1 VRAASLLIHLAIAG
15 ATAAC
20 AGSADAPATG
30 GPTVAPPP
38 KAPAAAPPPTRITI
52 LYTTDEHG
60 WLLPVTEN
68 GETKGGAANMLTRW
82 MLDEGHCIG
91 GPCTESHTVALSGG
105 DNWTGPAVSS
115 YFHGEPTALVMKRM
129 GYAASAFGNHDY
141 DFGRDQFLRNRD
153 LSSVPYVAANMKI
166 GAGEPQA
173 LQLPPF
179 LLVERAGVKVGVVGL
194 ATESTPRT
202 ALASRFEGIVFEPPE
217 ATLGRTI
224 PAAWAAGADA
234 VVLVAHECPD
244 VMMPILERH
253 PEWQLSFVGLGHCHK
268 PFRAEVHGAPVMVP
282 GWRMRQYGRVRL
294 DVHPRRAG
302 QPVESAGPVGARAT
316 LVDVGVVDVVQ
327 PADAQP
333 RAAPDRELTAT
344 VDYWKSALE
353 MALGGDIGFTAS
365 GLEHKSSELG
375 AWVAESWRD
384 ELGVDL
390 AIVND
395 GGLRQGLSPGAIPL
409 ASIYSVMPFDN
420 RLLVV
425 TVTGSDLLDSLANK
439 ETIVAGLRD
448 RKGQRIVTRYRAP
461 IDPAKKYTVA
471 TIDFLYFGGDGYRFQ
486 KQDPS
491 PRETGLDWRAP
502 VIEWTRRMKTTP
514 ATPLEVVVRRS
525 VAR

>member
-1 VRAASLLIHLAIAG
+1 MRAPASLLIVHLAAG
-15 ATAAC
+15 LGC
-20 AGSADAPATG
+20 GAGSAEAPGPRGTVAAPRAPA
-30 GPTVAPPP
+30 P
-38 KAPAAAPPPTRITI
+38 APPPTRITI

-68 GETKGGAANMLTRW
+68 GETKGGAGNMLSRW
-82 MLDEGHCIG
+82 MLDEGHCTG
-91 GPCTESHTVALSGG
+91 GPCTESHTLALSGG

-129 GYAASAFGNHDY
+129 GYAAGAFGNHDY

-153 LSSVPYVAANMKI
+153 LSAVPYLAANMRI
-166 GAGEPQA
+166 GQGEPQS
-173 LQLPPF
+173 LQLPPY
-179 LLVERAGVKVGVVGL
+179 VIVQRAGVKVGVVGL

-202 ALASRFEGIVFEPPE
+202 ALASRFEGIAFEPPE
-217 ATLGRTI
+217 AALGRAI

-244 VMMPILERH
+244 VMMPVLERH

-268 PFRAEVHGAPVMVP
+268 AFKAEVHGAPVMVP

-294 DVHPRRAG
+294 DVRPRR
-302 QPVESAGPVGARAT
+302 PEDGASRAA
-316 LVDVGVVDVVQ
+316 LVDAGVVDVLQ
-327 PADAQP
+327 RADAPP
-333 RAAPDRELTAT
+333 RGTPDPELART

-353 MALGGDIGFTAS
+353 MALGGEIGFTAS

-375 AWVAESWRD
+375 AWVAESWRE

-395 GGLRQGLSPGAIPL
+395 GGLRQGVPPGAMTL
-409 ASIYSVMPFDN
+409 ASVYSVMPFDN
-420 RLLVV
+420 RLMVV
-425 TVTGSDLLDSLANK
+425 TVSGSDLLDSLANE

-448 RKGQRIVTRYRAP
+448 PKGQRIVTRYRKP
-461 IDPAKKYTVA
+461 IDPARKYTVA

-502 VIEWTRRMKTTP
+502 VIEWTQRMKTTP
-514 ATPLEVVVRRS
+514 RTPLEAVLRRQS
-525 VAR
+525 SR

>member
-1 VRAASLLIHLAIAG
+1 VRAPALLFVHLAAAG
-15 ATAAC
+15 AIAAC
-20 AGSADAPATG
+20 AGSADAPAPATIAAAT
-30 GPTVAPPP
+30 PAPPSP
-38 KAPAAAPPPTRITI
+38 PAAPTRITL

-68 GETKGGAANMLTRW
+68 GETKGGAANMLARW
-82 MLDEGHCIG
+82 MADEGHCIG
-91 GPCTESHTVALSGG
+91 GPCTESHTLALSGG

-153 LSSVPYVAANMKI
+153 LSTLQYVAANMKVGP
-166 GAGEPQA
+166 GAPPA

-179 LLVERAGVKVGVVGL
+179 VLVERAGVKIGVVGL

-202 ALASRFEGIVFEPPE
+202 ALASRFEGIAFEPPE
-217 ATLGRTI
+217 ATLGRVI
-224 PAAWAAGADA
+224 PAAWAAGADL

-244 VMMPILERH
+244 VMVPILERH
-253 PEWQLSFVGLGHCHK
+253 PEWHLSFVGLGHCHK
-268 PFRAEVHGAPVMVP
+268 PFRGQVQAAPVMVP

-294 DVHPRRAG
+294 DVDRSR
-302 QPVESAGPVGARAT
+302 PVGARAT
-316 LVDVGVVDVVQ
+316 LVDAGVVDVVQ
-327 PADAQP
+327 PATAPP
-333 RAAPDRELTAT
+333 RAPPDRELATT
-344 VDYWKSALE
+344 VDYWSSALD
-353 MALGGDIGFTAS
+353 MALGGEIGFTAS

-395 GGLRQGLSPGAIPL
+395 GGLRQGIPPGAMTL
-409 ASIYSVMPFDN
+409 ASVYSVMPFDN
-420 RLLVV
+420 RLLVL
-425 TVTGSDLLDSLANK
+425 TVTGNDLLDSLSNK
-439 ETIVAGLRD
+439 ETIVAGLRE
-448 RKGQRIVTRYRAP
+448 RRGERIVTRYRAP

-486 KQDPS
+486 KQDPT
-491 PRETGLDWRAP
+491 PHETGLDWRAP

-514 ATPLEVVVRRS
+514 KTPLEVVVRRS